1 MTETLGQRITRLRGE
16 HGMSQGD
23 LADALDISRQSV
35 SKWETDTSTPEL
47 EKLIRL
53 AELFDISMD
62 ALILGKE
69 DPTLPDAEPEPMPA
83 PEPTASIKLGYK
95 KQPISQTQK
104 IVGLGLIGI
113 SILFILM
120 MIVLYNTWDAL
131 ASAILL
137 SSPLWGCG
145 ILCLTVRKHIGLWC
159 AWMVFTMVTGYLY
172 YATGTTRGAM
182 WNPQFWTHEDH
193 PIQKLLVVAE
203 NVLLCGLY
211 LWSFLAFRK
220 IRCPIRLRMKP
231 MIGAYIGCIAGYV
244 IHVAFFQTWLPHY
257 IIKKF
262 FMTEVDGGFRL
273 TWPPFYGLYTFSVSV
288 IELLWIL
295 ILLLGARMLYNEW
308 KASKTQTE

>member
-159 AWMVFTMVTGYLY
+159 AWMVFMMVTGYLY